1 MPASQQTQRLDRWI
15 WCARFVK
22 SRALAAKLC
31 SAGAVTVGET
41 TALKPAHPLRVGDRL
56 RLRLGRVERQ
66 LEVLALAERRGP
78 AREARLLYAE
88 RGMTRLADQPEPWV
102 SIFADIEDEGPS

>member
-1 MPASQQTQRLDRWI
+1 MPASAPTQRLDRWI
-15 WCARFVK
+15 WCARFVR

-31 SAGAVTVGET
+31 TAGAVTVGET
-41 TALKPAHPLRVGDRL
+41 KALKPAHPLRVGDRL

-88 RGMTRLADQPEPWV
+88 HGRTRIADEAEPWV
-102 SIFADIEDEGPS
+102 SLFADTEEE